1 MKKNYHFQLLHLIDA
16 FLLFDCVLI
25 LTMLDTCM
33 FGFVFFFCKY
43 LPSEWHVKEDKDTN
57 D

>member
-1 MKKNYHFQLLHLIDA
+1 MKKNYHFQLLHLIDV

-33 FGFVFFFCKY
+33 FGFVGFF
-43 LPSEWHVKEDKDTN
+43 L
-57 D
+57 